1 MCFMRRSP
9 GTADEHALL
18 IPVDAG
24 QKNLG
29 TKVPDPVHDVP
40 IPGLT
45 ERCVDRCSSTIFEK
59 DRPGL
64 RRRTQTS
71 IL

>member
-45 ERCVDRCSSTIFEK
+45 
-59 DRPGL
+59 
-64 RRRTQTS
+64 
-71 IL
+71 